1 MAVPRSLCR
10 MRQTSDH
17 PMHAAMSDGEAGAN
31 FLLYGETSAIQAL
44 KSFEA
49 CMSGLRLT
57 WCIFFFEN
65 PELVWRFG
73 SYYDRCTVL
82 LHSSIAF
89 RKCDKQTFSTLMI
102 GKVNAHTGTTGS
114 VFSL

>member
-1 MAVPRSLCR
+1 ML
-10 MRQTSDH
+10 
-17 PMHAAMSDGEAGAN
+17 AAMSDGEAGAI
-31 FLLYGETSAIQAL
+31 FLNGTAKPLLHTKAL
-44 KSFEA
+44 KGFEA

-102 GKVNAHTGTTGS
+102 GKVNAHTGTTVS